1 METQYPSTN
10 STHLPA
16 SFSYAVTSSLS
27 STIATPTPIVTQSK
41 WAININEMACI
52 YIY

>member
-16 SFSYAVTSSLS
+16 SLSFSVTSSLS
-27 STIATPTPIVTQSK
+27 STIATPTPIVTQGK
-41 WAININEMACI
+41 QAIKMNKMA
-52 YIY
+52 